1 MLTRT
6 FSIGLAVVA
15 MAASG
20 AAAANLTE
28 RMQAERMTVIGVDQ
42 AGGRFQCAEH
52 RRWTRVV
59 KADLRGVNLGDIV
72 RVEHAAGK
80 STRIVVVRAAADEL
94 SSPE

>member
-52 RRWTRVV
+52 RRWTRVI

-80 STRIVVVRAAADEL
+80 PTRIVVVRAAADEL